1 MITLFAVLL
10 AILAIQYVRKNRNE
24 IQYFKTR
31 ISGDEIVI
39 ALLKYK
45 GDKGVYPDTLKRLVP
60 TYIQKIKSPI
70 WGDPEWGYFSEENG
84 KEFVL
89 LVRGPGESNQ
99 TYSTIFGYWYNGPQ
113 ATPVD

>member
-1 MITLFAVLL
+1 MNKKLLIFLITLFAVLL

-24 IQYFKTR
+24 I
-31 ISGDEIVI
+31 VV

-70 WGDPEWGYFSEENG
+70 WGDPEWGYFSKENG